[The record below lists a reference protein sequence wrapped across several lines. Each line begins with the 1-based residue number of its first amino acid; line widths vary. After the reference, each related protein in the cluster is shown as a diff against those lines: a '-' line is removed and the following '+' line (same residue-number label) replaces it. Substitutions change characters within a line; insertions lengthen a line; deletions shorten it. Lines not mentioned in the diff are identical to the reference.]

1 MINPSDKYIRLR
13 IWIVALGFCSMLL
26 VIAGQAIH
34 IQVIC
39 GPALATRATDQY
51 ETSVHTGARRGS
63 IRDAQG
69 RPLAVSLELT
79 SVAAHPRQIDD
90 RRDTARRLAAAL
102 GLKAAELQRKLS
114 TDQPFVWVQRQVPPD
129 RARQAEALDLKG
141 VSYHREYSRFYPNK
155 ALAGQVLGF
164 CDIDG
169 KGLEGIEHHYERY
182 LNAEAL
188 AHRALRDALGR
199 RFGTGDLA
207 GRLPSGNDVVLTLD
221 AAIQHIA
228 ETTLSEAVASYQ
240 ARSGM
245 ALVLEPATGAVLAMA
260 HQPMFNPNNNR
271 RGTGAEQWR
280 NRIVTDRFEP
290 GSTMKMFIAAAAID
304 SGAYTPNSIFFCE
317 NGAYRIGGHVVHD
330 TKPHAWLSLANVLKY
345 SSNIGAIKIGEGIQH
360 AAFYQ
365 ALDRFGF
372 GARTG
377 VDFPGETTGN
387 LPPYERWTA
396 VDAGAIAFGQGVSV
410 SALQL
415 AAAVGAIANDGVM
428 MQPHMVRE
436 IRDANGRI
444 IHRIDPR
451 PVRRVVSA
459 GSARL
464 VRAMLASV
472 LEPGGTGTNAALNGY
487 TAGGKTG
494 TAQKIAP
501 GGGYA
506 DDRFIASFVGFAPLQ
521 QPRITVLVVIDEP
534 RRNHYGGVVAA
545 PVFREI
551 CQKALDYFNV
561 PPERRIDSLILARQS
576 EVTG

>member
-1 MINPSDKYIRLR
+1 MINSSDKYIRLR

-26 VIAGQAIH
+26 AIAGQAIH

-39 GPALATRATDQY
+39 GPALATLATDQY

-79 SVAAHPRQIDD
+79 SVAAHPRQIAD
-90 RRDTARRLAAAL
+90 RRETARRLAAAL

-114 TDQPFVWVQRQVPPD
+114 TDQPFVWIERQVPPD

-155 ALAGQVLGF
+155 TLAGQVLGF

-169 KGLEGIEHHYERY
+169 KGIEGIERHYERY
-182 LNAEAL
+182 LNTEAQ

-228 ETTLSEAVASYQ
+228 ETTLAEAVASYK

-245 ALVLEPATGAVLAMA
+245 VLVLEPTTGAVLAMA

-271 RGTGAEQWR
+271 RGYQPQQWR
-280 NRIVTDRFEP
+280 NRIVADRFEP
-290 GSTMKMFIAAAAID
+290 GSTMKMFIAATAID

-360 AAFYQ
+360 AAFHE

-377 VDFPGETTGN
+377 LDFPGETTGN
-387 LPPYERWTA
+387 LPPHERWTA
-396 VDAGAIAFGQGVSV
+396 VDAGTIAFGQGVSV

-415 AAAVGAIANDGVM
+415 TAAVAAIANDGVM
-428 MQPHMVRE
+428 MQPHLVRE
-436 IRDANGRI
+436 IRDANGRMI
-444 IHRIDPR
+444 SRIDPR

-459 GSARL
+459 RSARQ

-472 LEPGGTGTNAALNGY
+472 LEPGGTGTNAALKGY

-494 TAQKIAP
+494 TAQKIEP

-506 DDRFIASFVGFAPLQ
+506 DDRFIASFVGFAPLH

-534 RRNHYGGVVAA
+534 RRSHFGGVVAA

-561 PPERRIDSLILARQS
+561 PPERRIDSLILARQN